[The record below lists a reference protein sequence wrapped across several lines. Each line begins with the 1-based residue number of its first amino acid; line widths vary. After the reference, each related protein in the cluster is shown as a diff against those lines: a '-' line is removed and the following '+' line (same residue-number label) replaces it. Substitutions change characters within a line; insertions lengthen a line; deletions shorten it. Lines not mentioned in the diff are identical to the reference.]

1 MSLSHGA
8 DANVKPLRE
17 KILIVEDEID
27 FGSELGV
34 MLERY
39 GFDVYMVSS
48 ADEVIPAIGSF
59 HPAIVVL
66 DQFVR
71 NFDMLSFLPKI
82 RTSFDGGIMILTGNT
97 DSADKIIGL
106 ESGADDFVIKTT
118 EPREILARLRSLTR
132 RKATY
137 LAESRGRPTH
147 AASTQVRHG
156 WNVNLIA
163 REVRS
168 PDGVSVQLTGME
180 FDTFLMLFQRT
191 GEVVSREDMVEHILE
206 RHIDAS
212 GRSIENLV
220 SRVRTKFKPVV
231 GDRSLIKSVRGKG
244 YAFLGFG

>member
-1 MSLSHGA
+1 MSLGLVA
-8 DANVKPLRE
+8 NANVKTRRE
-17 KILIVEDEID
+17 KILIVEDEIE
-27 FGSELGV
+27 FSSELGI

-39 GFDVYMVSS
+39 GFEVYMVAS
-48 ADEVIPAIGSF
+48 ADQVIPAIRSF
-59 HPAIVVL
+59 RPAILVL
-66 DQFVR
+66 DQFVH

-82 RTSFDGGIMILTGNT
+82 RTGFDGGIMILTGNT

-132 RKATY
+132 RTATY
-137 LAESRGRPTH
+137 HAESRGRPTH
-147 AASTQVRHG
+147 AASTQARHG

-168 PDGVSVQLTGME
+168 PDGVDVELTGME
-180 FDTFLMLFQRT
+180 FDTFSMLFQRT

-220 SRVRTKFKPVV
+220 SRVRTKFKTIV
-231 GDRSLIKSVRGKG
+231 GDRPLIKSVRGKG
-244 YAFLGFG
+244 YAFLGFD